1 MATIDI
7 SRKHTLD
14 KEEAKK
20 RAEQLAKSLEEKI
33 GIRWRWEGDRITFD
47 AQSGMAKG
55 ASGAVH
61 VDPSAIRVE
70 VDLPFM
76 LRPMKGM
83 VEGKINDKLD
93 ALINKA

>member
-7 SRKHTLD
+7 SRSHTLD

-20 RAEQLAKSLEEKI
+20 RAEELAKGMADKL

-47 AQSGMAKG
+47 APSGMAKG
-55 ASGAVH
+55 ATGTVH
-61 VDPSAIRVE
+61 VDPSNVRVE

-83 VEGKINDKLD
+83 VEGKITEKLDKLI
-93 ALINKA
+93 AKG